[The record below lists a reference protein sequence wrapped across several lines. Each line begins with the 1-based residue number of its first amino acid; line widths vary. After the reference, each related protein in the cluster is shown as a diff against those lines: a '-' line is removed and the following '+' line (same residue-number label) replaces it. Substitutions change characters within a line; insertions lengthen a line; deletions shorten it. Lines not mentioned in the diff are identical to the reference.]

1 MATIYVDENLTQHP
15 LGNVVDSLPIGSI
28 VLWPGSLPP
37 SGWKV
42 CNGDTLY
49 KTDYPDLFEVLE
61 YRYGGSGN
69 SFNLPDYRGRTPIGV
84 TDGTGEVT
92 TEFTLASTGGS
103 VTHSHSLSGTGYA
116 KIDVG
121 SGDKIW
127 MKNYNAMFN
136 GNFQAII
143 SNVTEGSYSGVGYS
157 TELGGNTGSNSSLQP
172 YIVQNYI
179 IKVSYSVAA
188 SGSPGGGGDASSD
201 IIIIG
206 QESDVTEDTKLLVEP
221 EDLEPNGSEVVN
233 TLENNESTKAPSV
246 RAVNKALEITKNIYS
261 TSEAIRIG
269 TWIDGKP
276 LYRKVLAGTKA
287 VGTNLVL
294 SLNENSVNELISTPE
309 AKITRTGESVAS
321 YAIPFYESSAVF
333 TRIEMLQPNHPDN
346 PSSILI
352 KSGSSDYGN
361 GYVYVVVH
369 FTKNVLTFEIGQN
382 YAGKTMNMT
391 FPNNTTFT
399 NYLYNLAGG
408 EQQEATI
415 VGFGNSAIMANVG
428 AAAGTVFYSLLFYPD
443 ISDKTNSTTL
453 YSATYTNE
461 SGTWNYGINLA
472 SFTLP
477 TSLSNCTSVNNNTNA
492 TSIIKYIT
500 IS

>member
-49 KTDYPDLFEVLE
+49 KTDYPDLFDVLE

-69 SFNLPDYRGRTPIGV
+69 SFNLPDFRGRTPVGV
-84 TDGTGEVT
+84 NDGTGEVT
-92 TEFTLASTGGS
+92 TEFTLASTGGE
-103 VTHSHSLSGTGYA
+103 VTHTLTEDEMPSHHHNLYTYDGANPSSTARKVRGTE
-116 KIDVG
+116 
-121 SGDKIW
+121 
-127 MKNYNAMFN
+127 NAQVAAYTN
-136 GNFQAII
+136 GG
-143 SNVTEGSYSGVGYS
+143 TEYSG
-157 TELGGNTGSNSSLQP
+157 GGQAHNNMQP
-172 YIVQNYI
+172 YLVVNYI

-246 RAVNKALEITKNIYS
+246 RAVNKALEIAKNIYS
-261 TSEAIRIG
+261 TSKAVRIG

-276 LYRKVLAGTKA
+276 LYRKVLTGTKA
-287 VGTNLVL
+287 VGTDLYL
-294 SLNENSVNELISTPE
+294 SLNESDVNELISVPE
-309 AKITRTGESVAS
+309 AKITRTGDSVSS
-321 YAIPFYESSAVF
+321 YVIPFYESSTVF
-333 TRIEMLQPNHPDN
+333 TRIEMHQPNHPDY
-346 PSSILI
+346 PSSISI
-352 KSGSSDYGN
+352 KSGSTDFGN
-361 GYVYVVVH
+361 GYLYVVVH
-369 FTKNVLTFEIGQN
+369 FTKNVLAFEIGQN
-382 YAGKTMNMT
+382 YAGKTMHMT

-443 ISDKTNSTTL
+443 ISDRTNSTTL
-453 YSATYTNE
+453 YSATYTN
-461 SGTWNYGINLA
+461 STSTWNYLINLT
-472 SFTLP
+472 SFTFP
-477 TSLSNCTSVNNNTNA
+477 AMSNCTSVNNNTNA

>member
-49 KTDYPDLFEVLE
+49 KADYLDLFDVLE

-69 SFNLPDYRGRTPIGV
+69 SFNLPDFRGRTPVGV

-92 TEFTLASTGGS
+92 TEFTLASTGGE
-103 VTHSHSLSGTGYA
+103 VTHTLTEDEMPSHHHNLYTYDGANPSSTARKVRGTE
-116 KIDVG
+116 
-121 SGDKIW
+121 
-127 MKNYNAMFN
+127 NAQVAAYTN
-136 GNFQAII
+136 GG
-143 SNVTEGSYSGVGYS
+143 TEYSG
-157 TELGGNTGSNSSLQP
+157 GGQAHNNMQP
-172 YIVQNYI
+172 YLVVNYI

-201 IIIIG
+201 IIVIG
-206 QESDVTEDTKLLVEP
+206 QESDVTDKTKLLVEP

-246 RAVNKALEITKNIYS
+246 RVVNQALEITKNIYS
-261 TSEAIRIG
+261 TSKAIRIG

-276 LYRKVLAGTKA
+276 LYRKVLTGTKA
-287 VGTNLVL
+287 VGTDLVL
-294 SLNENSVNELISTPE
+294 SLNEDNVNELISTPE
-309 AKITRTGESVAS
+309 AKITRTGDSAAS
-321 YAIPFYESSAVF
+321 YTIPFYESSTVF
-333 TRIEMLQPNHPDN
+333 TRVEMLQPSHPSN

-352 KSGSSDYGN
+352 KSGSADYGN

-369 FTKNVLTFEIGQN
+369 FTKNISAFVVGEN
-382 YAGKTMNMT
+382 YANRTMNMT
-391 FPNNTTFT
+391 FPNNSTFAG
-399 NYLYNLAGG
+399 YLYEIDGSDISDGVLVN
-408 EQQEATI
+408 
-415 VGFGNSAIMANVG
+415 FGDSKLYTSVG
-428 AAAGTVFYSLLFYPD
+428 AAAGTTYYSLVFYDAIANS
-443 ISDKTNSTTL
+443 ITNL
-453 YSATYTNE
+453 YSATYNNSTGNWSYNTNL
-461 SGTWNYGINLA
+461 ST
-472 SFTLP
+472 FTLP
-477 TSLSNCTSVNNNTNA
+477 MTLLTCSSVNNSTAAKN
-492 TSIIKYIT
+492 ILQYIT

>member
-37 SGWKV
+37 SGWKI

-49 KTDYPDLFEVLE
+49 KTDYPDLFDVLE

-69 SFNLPDYRGRTPIGV
+69 SFNLPDFRGRTPVGV
-84 TDGTGEVT
+84 TDGTGEIT
-92 TEFTLASTGGS
+92 AEFTLASTGGS

-116 KIDVG
+116 KIAVG
-121 SGDKIW
+121 SNNKIW
-127 MKNYNAMFN
+127 MKSQSNMFN

-143 SNVTEGSYSGVGYS
+143 SNITEGTYSGVGYS

-179 IKVSYSVAA
+179 IKVSYSVAS

-221 EDLEPNGSEVVN
+221 EDLELNGSEVVN

-276 LYRKVLAGTKA
+276 LYRKVLTGTKV
-287 VGTNLVL
+287 VGTDLYL
-294 SLNENSVNELISTPE
+294 SLSESDVNELISVPE
-309 AKITRTGESVAS
+309 AKITRADSS
-321 YAIPFYESSAVF
+321 YSSYVIPFYESSTVF
-333 TRIEMLQPNHPDN
+333 TRIEMLQPSHPNN

-352 KSGSSDYGN
+352 KSGSADYGN
-361 GYVYVVVH
+361 GYVYAVVH
-369 FTKNVLTFEIGQN
+369 FTKIVLAFEIGQN
-382 YAGKTMNMT
+382 YSGRTISMS

-399 NYLYNLAGG
+399 GYLYNLAGG
-408 EQQEATI
+408 EQPEATI
-415 VGFGNSAIMANVG
+415 VSFGNSAIIANVG
-428 AAAGTVFYSLLFYPD
+428 AAAGTVYYDLSFYPD
-443 ISDKTNSTTL
+443 TSDRINSTTL

-461 SGTWNYGINLA
+461 SGTWNYGTNLA

-477 TSLSNCTSVNNNTNA
+477 ASLSNCTSVNSDTNA
-492 TSIIKYIT
+492 TNIIKYIT